1 MERHFTILKI
11 AFQGWA
17 RAKDKKVAVYFEPSL
32 IFMWFQYVPYLFK
45 GVLTG
50 PQIRDLFKCQ
60 EFDSKLSPNEKKAW
74 DCIKIVRHDFLGK
87 TRAPNYTELIDEL
100 ISALHTINCN
110 MSLKIHLL
118 HSHVD
123 AFPILESNDEQGER
137 FHQDISY
144 MEFRYKGK
152 SKLRMLSDYCWN
164 LIRGKPDTGLS
175 RKRKMPFFIGVKPW
189 FLVHRYR
196 IDLK

>member
-1 MERHFTILKI
+1 MFHIP
-11 AFQGWA
+11 
-17 RAKDKKVAVYFEPSL
+17 YF
-32 IFMWFQYVPYLFK
+32 FK

-50 PQIRDLFKCQ
+50 PQIRDLFKCE
-60 EFDSKLSPNEKKAW
+60 EFDLKLSPNEKKAW
-74 DCIKIVRHDFLGK
+74 DCIKIVCHDFLGK
-87 TRAPNYTELIDEL
+87 TRAPNYTKLVDDL
-100 ISALHTINCN
+100 ISALRTINCK

-164 LIRGKPDTGLS
+164 LIRDNPHTEFS
-175 RKRKMPFFIGVKPW
+175 RKRKMPFFSGSKP
-189 FLVHRYR
+189 
-196 IDLK
+196 